1 MTEYTFDFKKQ
12 FKVAVVVIPIL
23 GMLSTTPVYMVT
35 GNDISILPLI
45 WLFACLPLSFSW
57 IMNHKLY
64 AKIGH
69 RPVVYFTISIA
80 IMVLLSAGLRII
92 FQNQVFSYLEI
103 NQSPQIRNIP
113 PIITSSMMAALDN
126 VMIILFQ
133 TLASY
138 RLTQVRMIQDLSEA
152 QIQRMNAQYENI
164 RNQIHPHFLFNAL
177 NTLKILIKKDQKQ
190 AETYIIKLSAFL
202 RSSIE
207 SSTTSL
213 FTVREDLKIA
223 KNYLEIQEVRFPQGF
238 TFECRI
244 PENLQDQLNVPI
256 LTFQSLFENALK
268 HNQINAEN
276 PIHILVEIDENNTIH
291 VSNTNIPLQGER
303 AESTGV
309 GLHNLNQR
317 FKIIGG
323 EEVRITQNTE
333 AFCVSFKP
341 LEK

>member
-1 MTEYTFDFKKQ
+1 MQEYTFDFKKQ

-64 AKIGH
+64 GKIGH
-69 RPVVYFTISIA
+69 RPVVYFTVSIA
-80 IMVLLSAGLRII
+80 IMVVLSAGMRLL
-92 FQNQVFSYLEI
+92 FQNQLFAYLEI
-103 NQSPQIRNIP
+103 YKSPQIRNIP

-133 TLASY
+133 TLARY

-152 QIQRMNAQYENI
+152 QIQRMNAQYENL

-213 FTVREDLKIA
+213 FSIREDLNIA
-223 KNYLEIQEVRFPQGF
+223 KNYLEIQEVRFPHGF

-244 PENLQDQLNVPI
+244 PEHLQDQLNVPI

-303 AESTGV
+303 ADSTGV

-323 EEVRITQNTE
+323 TEVNITQNSDK
-333 AFCVSFKP
+333 FCVSFKP